1 MGQNLD
7 AFIAKWV
14 AAGPAERANK
24 DLFLTEL
31 CDVLDIARPNPTTG
45 DLDRDGY
52 VFERKAKLAHEGGES
67 TIGRID
73 LYKQDR
79 FILEAKSE
87 MVTHRPN

>member
-7 AFIAKWV
+7 AFIAKWS

-31 CDVLDIARPNPTTG
+31 CDVMDIARPNPTTG

-52 VFERKAKLAHEGGES
+52 VFERKVPIVHEDSEATLGS
-67 TIGRID
+67 ID
-73 LYKQDR
+73 L
-79 FILEAKSE
+79 
-87 MVTHRPN
+87 